1 MKEFFLWLFT
11 PKRNHYLV
19 LGLVLT
25 ILGVILIPFIIGIPI
40 AGIGFVIFS
49 VGAMISLAERSSAA
63 AKAVEGFKK
72 MSSQMKVSMKIWDP
86 HKKDLGK
93 K

>member
-11 PKRNHYLV
+11 PKRNRYLI

-49 VGAMISLAERSSAA
+49 IGAMISLAERFPTG
-63 AKAVEGFKK
+63 AKVVEGFKK
-72 MSSQMKVSMKIWDP
+72 MFSQMKVFVENII
-86 HKKDLGK
+86 HKPKNSEK
-93 K
+93 

>member
-19 LGLVLT
+19 WGLVLT

-40 AGIGFVIFS
+40 AGIGFALFS
-49 VGAMISLAERSSAA
+49 IGAIISLAEKFSTGS
-63 AKAVEGFKK
+63 KIMEGFKK
-72 MSSQMKVSMKIWDP
+72 MFFQMKVFVEKII
-86 HKKDLGK
+86 HKPKNSEK
-93 K
+93 

>member
-72 MSSQMKVSMKIWDP
+72 MSSQMKVFVENII
-86 HKKDLGK
+86 HKPKNSEK
-93 K
+93 